1 MGVYFKV
8 RSAKPFPK
16 ATWSARKAL
25 YLYLLHW
32 THEQQRRAQMR
43 AYEEEVEREP
53 AKMTG
58 SLEQLVEL
66 EEKGKWRRVGLPF
79 MAQRPVCASIS
90 RSNIVHRRCESF

>member
-1 MGVYFKV
+1 
-8 RSAKPFPK
+8 
-16 ATWSARKAL
+16 
-25 YLYLLHW
+25 
-32 THEQQRRAQMR
+32 MR

-90 RSNIVHRRCESF
+90 RSNIVHRRCVGEVEVYGGRGGGVWWKG